1 MILKDLKNNERGS
14 ITVLVLSTMLL
25 VVGIIF
31 ISYFSMMNKS
41 SSQAAQIEKIQEE
54 YNQSNSM
61 TRQVYDEVA
70 NNDTETPTIPGEDN
84 IDETSHVG
92 YYADFE
98 GDGTVDGVIYVDLA
112 VGASGQWGRNYD
124 TYQISKVSS
133 GLKEYYVSQTDYDG
147 PFGLMD
153 VLSPQGE
160 GKDRFYVM
168 ALNDVDSQ
176 EHSESEALKYLN
188 QGGQWHL
195 PSKTEW
201 TAFGGELEIKSS
213 NYHGYGLRD
222 VYWSSTKFPTS
233 RIL

>member
-1 MILKDLKNNERGS
+1 MILKQLKNNERGS
-14 ITVLVLSTMLL
+14 ITVFVLATMLL
-25 VVGIIF
+25 VTGVIF

-41 SSQAAQIEKIQEE
+41 SSQATQIEKIQEE
-54 YNQSNSM
+54 YNQSNTMMS
-61 TRQVYDEVA
+61 QVYDEIA
-70 NNDTETPTIPGEDN
+70 NNDTEIPTIPEEDN
-84 IDETSHVG
+84 VDETSHVG

-112 VGASGQWGRNYD
+112 VGASGQFGDYYG

-133 GLKEYYVSQTDYDG
+133 GLKEYYVSQTGYDG

-168 ALNDVDSQ
+168 ALKDVDSQ
-176 EHSESEALKYLN
+176 EHSQSEALKYLN

-201 TAFGGELEIKSS
+201 AAFGKELEITRF
-213 NYHGYGLRD
+213 NYYRYGLRD